1 MSSSSNPYPY
11 LLHSVEAE
19 NVRASYAPFDS
30 VDFNLNFEN
39 RSIICGSIRLE
50 GNIQVLQATGSAR
63 LVGINER
70 VNNDHRIGCHSY
82 CHSFQTSIQNVG
94 NVENIVEY
102 PRMVATLDNGRL
114 SDNDLCSAKYVCE
127 GRSPDIKIQQAIIQ
141 DRVPSDKGGGPA
153 GTSQFQHRGTGAAT
167 TTVFTSIVA
176 GGDVVDPDFSI
187 KPRIALNNIV
197 GPNAL
202 LNYSTS
208 GQIRISTTL
217 ERDIIALQNQ
227 ELAENF
233 TYRMSNLRITFASVP
248 AVPQQPIQM
257 RSHLCLKNTI
267 NSNLSNTSSKVPAV
281 ADSVFISFLQ
291 QSRESAKQFN
301 NTNLEKL
308 PSLDVVRFMFNDS
321 TSKYIS
327 YEIKKVSEMVM
338 EGIKAVNKSSPN
350 QSGVT
355 VAKLDASKSFMIGLD
370 MGAPV
375 NLANQKFNVQIE
387 SAATTNVP
395 FLMFAYFSSLI
406 SL

>member
-1 MSSSSNPYPY
+1 M
-11 LLHSVEAE
+11 
-19 NVRASYAPFDS
+19 
-30 VDFNLNFEN
+30 
-39 RSIICGSIRLE
+39 
-50 GNIQVLQATGSAR
+50 
-63 LVGINER
+63 
-70 VNNDHRIGCHSY
+70 
-82 CHSFQTSIQNVG
+82 G

-102 PRMVATLDNGRL
+102 PRMVATMDNGRL

-127 GRSPDIKIQQAIIQ
+127 GRSPDIRIQKALVQ
-141 DRVPSDKGGGPA
+141 DRTPADKGGGA
-153 GTSQFQHRGTGAAT
+153 TGTSQFQHRGSGFGSLAANT
-167 TTVFTSIVA
+167 TTSVL
-176 GGDVVDPDFSI
+176 GDTVIPDFSI

-197 GPNAL
+197 GPNSL

-217 ERDIIALQNQ
+217 ERGQIALQNQ
-227 ELAENF
+227 EIAGDF
-233 TYRMSNLRITFASVP
+233 SYRMSNLRITFASVP

-291 QSRESAKQFN
+291 QDRESAKQFK

-308 PSLDVVRFMFNDS
+308 PSLDVIRFMFNDS

-350 QSGVT
+350 QSAVT
-355 VAKLDASKSFMIGLD
+355 IAKLDASKSFMIGLD

-387 SAATTNVP
+387 SAATTTVP

>member
-1 MSSSSNPYPY
+1 MSSNPYPY

-19 NVRASYAPFDS
+19 NVRASYGPFDS

-50 GNIQVLQATGSAR
+50 GNVRVLAADGTTA
-63 LVGINER
+63 LLGINER
-70 VNNDHRIGCHSY
+70 VSNDHRIGVHSY
-82 CHSFQTSIQNVG
+82 LHSFQTSLQNVG
-94 NVENIVEY
+94 NIENIVEY

-141 DRVPSDKGGGPA
+141 DRVPSDKGGGAA
-153 GTSQFQHRGTGAAT
+153 GVTQVQHRGSGTAT
-167 TTVFTSIVA
+167 TTAFTTIVT
-176 GGDVVDPDFSI
+176 GGDTVIPDFSI

-197 GPNAL
+197 SPNAL

-217 ERDIIALQNQ
+217 ERDLIALQNQ
-227 ELAENF
+227 EVTDNY
-233 TYRMSNLRITFASVP
+233 TYRLSNLRITFASVP
-248 AVPQQPIQM
+248 AVKQQPIQM

-267 NSNLSNTSSKVPAV
+267 NSNLSNTSSKVPAI

-291 QSRESAKQFN
+291 QGRESAKQFN

-355 VAKLDASKSFMIGLD
+355 MSKLEASKSFMIGLD
-370 MGAPV
+370 MGAPI

-395 FLMFAYFSSLI
+395 FLMFAYFSSIL

>member
-1 MSSSSNPYPY
+1 MSSSNPYPY

-19 NVRASYAPFDS
+19 NVRASYGPFDS

-50 GNIQVLQATGSAR
+50 GNIQVLQANGTTA
-63 LVGINER
+63 LLGINER
-70 VNNDHRIGCHSY
+70 VSNDHRIGVHSY
-82 CHSFQTSIQNVG
+82 LHSFQTSLQNVG

-102 PRMVATLDNGRL
+102 PRMVATMDNGRL

-141 DRVPSDKGGGPA
+141 DRVPSDKGGGAA
-153 GTSQFQHRGTGAAT
+153 GVTQFQHRGSGTAT
-167 TTVFTSIVA
+167 TAAFTTIVT
-176 GGDVVDPDFSI
+176 GGDTVVPDFSI

-197 GPNAL
+197 SPNAL

-227 ELAENF
+227 EVTENF
-233 TYRMSNLRITFASVP
+233 TFRMSNLRITFASVP

-291 QSRESAKQFN
+291 QTRESAKQFN

-327 YEIKKVSEMVM
+327 YEIKKISEMVM
-338 EGIKAVNKSSPN
+338 EGIKAVNKSSPH
-350 QSGVT
+350 QSAVT
-355 VAKLDASKSFMIGLD
+355 LAKLEASKSFMIGLD
-370 MGAPV
+370 MGVPI
-375 NLANQKFNVQIE
+375 NLATQKFNVQIE
-387 SAATTNVP
+387 SAATVNVP